1 MFTNKTYDEIKVG
14 DSASLKRT
22 MTKRDV
28 DFFAVLSG
36 DMNPTHFS
44 DEYAQLLL
52 ERQKLTGHS
61 MWGATLISSL
71 LGNELPGPGTVYLS
85 QQLEFHNAME
95 LGDVINVKITVKDKL
110 ADKRSIVFDCLVTNQ
125 HNDTI
130 ISGVAAVKAPRKK
143 AADLKAAMTDMRVHS
158 QMVFQ
163 HFLESCRKMEPI
175 SVAVAHPC
183 SRYALRG
190 PIDAAQ
196 EGLIEPILLG
206 PEDKIKALADKHDID
221 ISPYQLINTKH
232 SHDSASQAVAL
243 CRKGETEALM
253 KGSLHTDE
261 ILGAVVKR
269 ETGLRTG
276 TRLSHVFVMDVPTY
290 PRALL
295 ITDAAINIYPALE
308 EKIDILKNA
317 IQLAHALKIDEPKVA
332 ILSAVETVNPKIP
345 STLEAAALCKMAD
358 RGQINGAII
367 DGPLAFD
374 NAISK
379 EAAMIKGIQSPVAGE
394 ADILLAPDLEAGN
407 MLAKQL
413 TYLVEA
419 DAAGIVMGARVP
431 IILTSRADSAKARL
445 ASCAVAVAFAHA
457 QRSTLQVKG

>member
-1 MFTNKTYDEIKVG
+1 MARNQNQEKII
-14 DSASLKRT
+14 
-22 MTKRDV
+22 
-28 DFFAVLSG
+28 
-36 DMNPTHFS
+36 
-44 DEYAQLLL
+44 
-52 ERQKLTGHS
+52 TGT
-61 MWGATLISSL
+61 A
-71 LGNELPGPGTVYLS
+71 
-85 QQLEFHNAME
+85 
-95 LGDVINVKITVKDKL
+95 K
-110 ADKRSIVFDCLVTNQ
+110 
-125 HNDTI
+125 
-130 ISGVAAVKAPRKK
+130 VKAPQKK
-143 AADLKAAMTDMRVHS
+143 AADLNLPLADRSIHS
-158 QMVFQ
+158 QKVFQ
-163 HFLESCRKMEPI
+163 QFIQSCLKMEPI

-183 SRYALRG
+183 TRYALRG
-190 PIDAAQ
+190 PIDAAR
-196 EGLIEPILLG
+196 EGLIKPILVG
-206 PEDKIKALADKHDID
+206 PEAKIKTLAEEYDID
-221 ISPYQLINTKH
+221 ISPYPLIDTKH

-261 ILGAVVKR
+261 MLSAVMKR

-290 PRALL
+290 PRPLF
-295 ITDAAINIYPALE
+295 ITDAAINIYPVLE
-308 EKIDILKNA
+308 DKIDIIKNA
-317 IQLAHALKIDEPKVA
+317 IQLAHALKIKTPKVA
-332 ILSAVETVNPKIP
+332 ILSAVETINPKIP

-358 RGQINGAII
+358 RGQISGAVI

-379 EAAMIKGIQSPVAGE
+379 EAAMIKGIQSEVAGV
-394 ADILLAPDLEAGN
+394 ADILIAPDLEAGN

-457 QRSTLQVKG
+457 QRSLLQASEIIG